1 MYKGVLEWD
10 LKLDL
15 QRLLKS
21 AFLESL
27 HNEAYTN
34 MQMNKI
40 KGYNFIRNIHCD
52 FKCLCFYMITH
63 VK

>member
-40 KGYNFIRNIHCD
+40 KHFYFGYKNNVLVCKI
-52 FKCLCFYMITH
+52 YT
-63 VK
+63 